1 MYSGRLTRSL
11 QIVSLPAWPRPG
23 SFWPALLA
31 FCRKNS
37 VDELDVH
44 SYGSTTAVI
53 PPLVGERMRKDRCEY
68 VLDLQIGDLA
78 PQLSRDHRKNV
89 ARARKNGLTVRRAD
103 DPTACKAH
111 ATMLLA
117 SMERRH
123 DRGESVPIDIPHEE
137 FLATTATGAG
147 ELFQA
152 VHDGEI
158 VSSALFLRAARG
170 AYSQT
175 MGTNPTG
182 MKLGAA
188 RLVIVEAARMLK
200 EEGVELLNLG
210 GVSDDNPGLREFKV
224 GFGARAINLQAAEF
238 FIAGSLKRSVIGAA
252 RVLQSALET
261 TRAALIRS
269 SAGVAERQPS
279 SEAR

>member
-1 MYSGRLTRSL
+1 
-11 QIVSLPAWPRPG
+11 
-23 SFWPALLA
+23 
-31 FCRKNS
+31 
-37 VDELDVH
+37 
-44 SYGSTTAVI
+44 
-53 PPLVGERMRKDRCEY
+53 
-68 VLDLQIGDLA
+68 
-78 PQLSRDHRKNV
+78 
-89 ARARKNGLTVRRAD
+89 
-103 DPTACKAH
+103 
-111 ATMLLA
+111 
-117 SMERRH
+117 
-123 DRGESVPIDIPHEE
+123 
-137 FLATTATGAG
+137 
-147 ELFQA
+147 LFQA